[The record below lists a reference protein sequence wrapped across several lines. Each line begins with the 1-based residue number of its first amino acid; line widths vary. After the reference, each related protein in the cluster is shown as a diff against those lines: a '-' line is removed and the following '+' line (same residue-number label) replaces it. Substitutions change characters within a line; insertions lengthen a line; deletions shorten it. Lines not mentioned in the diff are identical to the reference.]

1 MHGMA
6 LPEPVSARDRLRQA
20 LTVAAAIAQATIPSL
35 PAVMGWGIAIG
46 QRANA
51 DGPLPVTPAGYA
63 FSIWGPIFA
72 WCLAYAVWQALPRQA
87 DDALA
92 RRAGWLFAGAMAGD
106 ALWAAAFQ
114 AGAPVWLTAIILATI
129 AAMAI
134 AAVFQVEAWPGPPRR
149 EQVMFLIAPLGLLA
163 GWVSAAAFVNL
174 GSALAEAGVTAL
186 RDPGG
191 AAAPA
196 LVAAATA
203 LALAVIARAR
213 PFPTYAVAI
222 VWALAAILARN
233 GGTATGITAAAAAL
247 LVTALAVRSWREG

>member
-1 MHGMA
+1 MA

-20 LTVAAAIAQATIPSL
+20 VTLAAAIAQATIPSL

-51 DGPLPVTPAGYA
+51 DGPLPATPAGYA

-72 WCLAYAVWQALPRQA
+72 WCLVYAIWQALPRQA
-87 DDALA
+87 DDPLA

-114 AGAPVWLTAIILATI
+114 AGAPVWLTAIILAAI

-134 AAVFQVEAWPGPPRR
+134 GALFQVEAWPGPARPG
-149 EQVMFLIAPLGLLA
+149 QVWFLIAPLGLLA

-174 GSALAEAGVTAL
+174 GSALSEAGLTSL
-186 RDPGG
+186 RDGGG

-203 LALAVIARAR
+203 VALAVIARAR
-213 PFPTYAVAI
+213 PFPTYAIAVI
-222 VWALAAILARN
+222 WALVAILARN
-233 GGTATGITAAAAAL
+233 GGNATGITAAAAAL
-247 LVTALAVRSWREG
+247 LVTALAVRSWRQG